1 MPVIGSLGGASL
13 KSFGFTVGKGGRV
26 PNTPT
31 IGTVTR
37 TSGSI
42 SIPFTPGAAIS
53 GAAVTSY
60 TATSFPGNVT
70 FTGASSPITATGLT
84 LGTSYT
90 FTVYA
95 TNIYGNSPTSAASN
109 SVTYAQVPGAPT
121 IGTATATGYSSATV
135 AYTAPASNG
144 ETITSYT
151 AVSTPG
157 SFSGSASSGTIT
169 VSGLSPG
176 TAYTF
181 KVYATN
187 AMGSGPSSAASNS
200 ITTSAAPAI
209 TMPNNT
215 TTIKIAKSVAIPSG
229 AVALS
234 WTGGVA
240 PFTITTYTSPA
251 GVAVSATD
259 GNPYSTSVSLTGTAT
274 TESAYSFGAYSVAT
288 WSVTIQDSLGTSRT
302 ATYTT
307 SVSYAPGQ
315 VEFYNGG
322 QKFWTVPT
330 GITSASAVVIGGGGG
345 GGGAYTYAT
354 SVVDVAYS
362 AYSYGGGGGGGGLSY
377 GTISL
382 TPGGSVTI
390 WVGELGA
397 MGGSFGGAGNN
408 GGNSW
413 IIQSGVEKLWAYGG
427 GGGGGGSVTKDTGVT
442 GGGSCLGGA
451 GGTGKNIGSAVVNN
465 GGDGGSCFAIAL
477 PPTSSLASNP
487 YSDWRAGAGA
497 GGGSGGYTDAGGS
510 GGGGGSIAY
519 YKTPELTY
527 ADLVGYPV
535 DPTGSTSGGGGGGWH
550 YRAASGRYGGGTTT
564 YGDGRGYSYA
574 GSPGSNGNPQAYG
587 PPPPPSSNTPY
598 RDIAASSGISN
609 GNGGGVYAAGA
620 GSGGGILL
628 YIGTPGAVRIVWG
641 TMEGVVNPVVRSYPN
656 TNVSTNY

>member
-42 SIPFTPGAAIS
+42 SIPFTPGAAID

-95 TNIYGNSPTSAASN
+95 TNISGNSPKSAASN

-135 AYTAPASNG
+135 AYTAPVSNG
-144 ETITSYT
+144 ENITSYT

-157 SFSGSASSGTIT
+157 GFSGSASSGTIT
-169 VSGLSPG
+169 VTGLSPG

-187 AMGSGPSSAASNS
+187 AMGNGLSSGASNS
-200 ITTSAAPAI
+200 ITTSVAPAI

-240 PFTITTYTSPA
+240 PFTITAYTSPA

-274 TESAYSFGAYSVAT
+274 TESASTGSLYSIDT

-302 ATYTT
+302 ATYKT

-322 QKFWTVPT
+322 LKYWTVPA

-354 SVVDVAYS
+354 SVGSVAYS

-382 TPGGSVTI
+382 TPGGLATISVG
-390 WVGELGA
+390 VLGD
-397 MGGSFGGAGNN
+397 MGAFGSTGTK

-413 IIQSGVEKLWAYGG
+413 ISVGG
-427 GGGGGGSVTKDTGVT
+427 ATLLTATGGQPGGGGSVTKETGVT
-442 GGGSCLGGA
+442 SGSTGLGGN
-451 GGTGKNIGSAVVNN
+451 GGTGLYN
-465 GGDGGSCFAIAL
+465 GGDGGGCQRLIL
-477 PPTSSLASNP
+477 PTSLSASSYN
-487 YSDWRAGAGA
+487 YWYAGAGA
-497 GGGSGGYTDAGGS
+497 GGGAGGYTDAGGS
-510 GGGGGSIAY
+510 GGSSGSIAY
-519 YKTPELTY
+519 YKTPDKTY
-527 ADLVGYPV
+527 ADLVGSTI
-535 DPTGSTSGGGGGGWH
+535 DPTGSASGGGGGGWT
-550 YRAASGRYGGGTTT
+550 YRATSGTSGGGTTT

-574 GSPGSNGNPQAYG
+574 GSPGSNGSPQAIG
-587 PPPPPSSNTPY
+587 SSTPY
-598 RDIAASSGISN
+598 RDIAAGNGVSN

-620 GSGGGILL
+620 GSGGGMGL
-628 YIGTPGAVRIVWG
+628 YTGTPGAVRIVWG